1 MIHKSS
7 SSQSGH
13 VRVTFELPACVW
25 ADKVFLV
32 GDFNEWN
39 ETATPFRQDRNGVWR
54 ATVDLPA
61 DKEFQFRYLV
71 DGNWRTD
78 NHADSLV
85 ENLYHSTNS
94 VIKTTFGFPADPD
107 GDKPSMVHDIYRE
120 AVTESFHRQ
129 LPPNRRAA

>member
-1 MIHKSS
+1 MIHKTPAP
-7 SSQSGH
+7 QPGP
-13 VRVTFELPACVW
+13 VRVVFELPACVW
-25 ADKVFLV
+25 ADKGFLV

-39 ETATPFRQDRNGVWR
+39 ETASPFRQDRNGVWR

-78 NHADSLV
+78 NHADRL
-85 ENLYHSTNS
+85 EQNRYHSTNS
-94 VIKTTFGFPADPD
+94 VVETTLRFSADPD
-107 GDKPSMVHDIYRE
+107 GDNSSMVHDIYRE

-129 LPPNRRAA
+129 LPPH